1 MVVYGKAEMGFV
13 RKRKWGFMLRR
24 RLGFMG
30 VEDVDKEEKGFTRT
44 RKWGLRMRQKWSL
57 QRFEGGKWAYS
68 SGKMGL

>member
-1 MVVYGKAEMGFV
+1 
-13 RKRKWGFMLRR
+13 
-24 RLGFMG
+24 MG